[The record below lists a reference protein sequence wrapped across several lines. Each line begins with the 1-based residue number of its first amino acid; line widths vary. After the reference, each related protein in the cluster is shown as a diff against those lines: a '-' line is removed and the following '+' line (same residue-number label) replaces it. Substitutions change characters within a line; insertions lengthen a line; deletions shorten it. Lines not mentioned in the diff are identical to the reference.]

1 MMTILTR
8 DVFPQ
13 SFADEDALEGF
24 MTLPSQALID
34 DLARVEGDI
43 MILGVGGKMG
53 PTLARL
59 AKRAAPE
66 KRVIGVARF
75 SEPTVA
81 DKLQAWG
88 VETITCDLL
97 DEAAVAALPAVPN
110 IIFMAG
116 RKFGTTGSEEL
127 TWAMNVE
134 VPAIVAKTF
143 NKSRVVVFS
152 TGCVYPFV
160 ATDSGGATEATPPLP
175 PAGEYAYSCLGRER
189 MFDYFSRQNGNDV
202 LMYRL
207 NYAIDMRYGVLH
219 DIASKISN
227 GEVIDLGMGHVNVI
241 WQGDAISQAL
251 RCLLLCENPT
261 AILNVSGAETLEV
274 KSVAEVMGKLIGK
287 TPEFTGSPATM
298 AWLSNT
304 EKAVSLFGK
313 PVVDT
318 DTLIGWTS
326 DWVSRGQASL
336 GKPTHY
342 EARDGS
348 Y

>member
-1 MMTILTR
+1 MTVLTR
-8 DVFPQ
+8 DIFPQ
-13 SFADEDALEGF
+13 SFADETELEDF
-24 MTLPSQALID
+24 MTLPGQALID
-34 DLARVEGDI
+34 DLARLEGDI

-75 SEPTVA
+75 SDPTVV
-81 DKLQAWG
+81 DKLAACG
-88 VETITCDLL
+88 VETIACDLL
-97 DEAAVAALPAVPN
+97 DEAAVAALPKIPN

-143 NKSRVVVFS
+143 TSARVVVFS

-160 ATDSGGATEATPPLP
+160 ATDSGGANEQTTPLP

-189 MFDYFSRQNGNDV
+189 MFDYFSRLNGNPV

-219 DIASKISN
+219 DIAAKIYN
-227 GEVIDLGMGHVNVI
+227 EDVIDLGMGHVNFI
-241 WQGDAISQAL
+241 WQGDAIAQAL
-251 RCLLLCENPT
+251 RCLLLCDNPT
-261 AILNVSGAETLEV
+261 AVLNVSGAETLEV
-274 KSVAEVMGKLIGK
+274 QKIAERCGELLGK
-287 TPEFTGSPATM
+287 TPRLTGSPAPL

-304 EKAVSLFGK
+304 EKAVGLFGE
-313 PVVDT
+313 PVVDNE
-318 DTLIGWTS
+318 TLIAWTT
-326 DWVSRGQASL
+326 DWIARGQASL
-336 GKPTHY
+336 GKPTGY
-342 EARDGS
+342 EVRDGS

>member
-1 MMTILTR
+1 MTILSKDT
-8 DVFPQ
+8 FPLA
-13 SFADEDALEGF
+13 FEDEIALEDF

-34 DLARVEGDI
+34 DLARLEGDI

-59 AKRAAPE
+59 AKRAAPD

-75 SEPTVA
+75 TDPAVA
-81 DKLQAWG
+81 DKLQSWG

-97 DEAAVAALPAVPN
+97 DEAAVSELPQIPN

-143 NKSRVVVFS
+143 TNSRVVVFS

-160 ATDSGGATEATPPLP
+160 SITSGGASEDTPPLP

-189 MFDYFSRQNGNDV
+189 MFDYFSRQNGNSV

-207 NYAIDMRYGVLH
+207 NYAIDMRYGVLY
-219 DIASKISN
+219 DIASKVWN
-227 GEVIDLGMGHVNVI
+227 EEAIDLGMGHVNVI

-251 RCLLLCENPT
+251 RCLHLCENP
-261 AILNVSGAETLEV
+261 ASVLNVSGAETLEV
-274 KSVAEVMGKLIGK
+274 KSLAEAFGSVMGKK
-287 TPEFTGSPATM
+287 PQFTGTPAPM

-304 EKAVSLFGK
+304 EKAVGLFGLA
-313 PVVDT
+313 VVDT
-318 DTLIGWTS
+318 DTMIGWVA